1 MNSLD
6 ERISSAAQVL
16 NGVIHDARRRRDKQ
30 SPMLDHSRA
39 FVSALNTMQRRA
51 WVNAHWNIAWPHW
64 PPGLRAKLAAAWQ
77 KLTRRLLAWY
87 INPIVRQ
94 QNEFNRATLG
104 AIESLAREVLEL
116 RAQSAGRS
124 LAQPDAPDDDR
135 RGQA

>member
-6 ERISSAAQVL
+6 ERISSAAQIL
-16 NGVIHDARRRRDKQ
+16 NGVIHDARQQRDAQ
-30 SPMLDHSRA
+30 GAAHLRA
-39 FVSALNTMQRRA
+39 FEAALQTMQRRV

-94 QNEFNRATLG
+94 QNEFNRAMLG
-104 AIESLAREVLEL
+104 AIEALAREVLEL
-116 RAQSAGRS
+116 RLQDAGRS
-124 LAQPDAPDDDR
+124 PARRDAPDDDR